1 MSGACLGVDL
11 GIVCIQGRTREGL
24 GEDGKQWSPPGVEM
38 GERSEAA
45 LQIRHVLQT
54 LFLEDIPLPIFSHAY
69 SLYWCLVPLWEWG
82 MGCGPLPQALRDSRR
97 VSGFQVKSD
106 KNMGE
111 DRALAVLVLKWP
123 ADREAWMGKPGKWER
138 K

>member
-1 MSGACLGVDL
+1 MSASRGGQEKAWE
-11 GIVCIQGRTREGL
+11 RTENG
-24 GEDGKQWSPPGVEM
+24 SPPGVEM
-38 GERSEAA
+38 VEGSEAA
-45 LQIRHVLQT
+45 PQIRHVLQT
-54 LFLEDIPLPIFSHAY
+54 LFLEDMPLPIFSHAY

-82 MGCGPLPQALRDSRR
+82 MGCGPLRQAFRDSQR
-97 VSGFQVKSD
+97 VSGFQVKSN

-111 DRALAVLVLKWP
+111 DRALAVLVLKWL